1 MHAYVNSEMTIGT
14 NCHGYDN
21 GSVTGIFH
29 LEAFDTVYVRK
40 WGQAISG
47 GTQNGPYWNNFMI
60 EKVY

>member
-1 MHAYVNSEMTIGT
+1 MTIGT

-21 GSVTGIFH
+21 GSVTGIFY

-40 WGQAISG
+40 WMDKISG
-47 GTQNGPYWNNFMI
+47 GSQNGPYWNNFMI

>member
-14 NCHGYDN
+14 NCGGVDN
-21 GSVTGIFH
+21 GSATGIFH

-47 GTQNGPYWNNFMI
+47 GGQNGPYWNNFMI